1 MEKIIFAIAQK
12 HFNIDTLQT
21 RNLDR
26 LDFYDV
32 SVASIKAALED
43 AYQAGKKE
51 KQKKIQIKNK
61 LGL

>member
-51 KQKKIQIKNK
+51 RKTEKNSNKK
-61 LGL
+61 

>member
-12 HFNIDTLQT
+12 HFNVDTLQT

>member
-12 HFNIDTLQT
+12 HFNVDTLQT

-32 SVASIKAALED
+32 SVASIKAALEE

-51 KQKKIQIKNK
+51 RKTEKNSNKK
-61 LGL
+61 

>member
-1 MEKIIFAIAQK
+1 MEKIIFAISQK
-12 HFNIDTLQT
+12 HFNVDTLQT

-51 KQKKIQIKNK
+51 RKPEKNSNKK
-61 LGL
+61 

>member
-12 HFNIDTLQT
+12 HFNVDTLQT

-32 SVASIKAALED
+32 SVASIKAAL
-43 AYQAGKKE
+43 
-51 KQKKIQIKNK
+51 
-61 LGL
+61 

>member
-1 MEKIIFAIAQK
+1 MEKIIFQIAQK
-12 HFNIDTLQT
+12 HFNVDTLQT

>member
-12 HFNIDTLQT
+12 HFNVDTLQT

-51 KQKKIQIKNK
+51 RKTEKNSNKK
-61 LGL
+61 

>member
-32 SVASIKAALED
+32 SIASIKAALED

-51 KQKKIQIKNK
+51 RQTEKK
-61 LGL
+61 